1 MRGSGSS
8 ISFSEL
14 SELFHVGFQDIHCTA
29 GRESTPHILSRTP
42 KYYITGDAN
51 MKTRITGSIILV
63 ALLPVL
69 GFVGVTDV
77 TTASGAMTTTSD
89 VATELRTFP
98 PLRTFSKRGV
108 LTEAATRFN
117 PTLARCLPVPT
128 PQREAGVLV
137 SADEVKAVIMR
148 YKVDNAVAPV
158 TTYIQQMPAPVRNE
172 EFRRLVHASLPGE
185 FISHQVD
192 DPRLTLATRRAFAPV
207 LDLYSRTNVYDIVLL
222 NYSVPLIMSDS
233 GVLLCLTTGLLRW
246 VQTEDE
252 LLGYVAHEVG
262 HEWLVRK
269 TVELKN
275 QYESYLA
282 RGADRQA
289 KIVMEKLALIE
300 LEADSFASQTL
311 AYLEKTPVEY
321 VRSLQRSAI
330 EYGDIPIGY
339 HPSASQRA
347 QVITSLVPQRILN
360 LTPRK
365 TCEFVAL
372 KEALAK
378 SRKR

>member
-1 MRGSGSS
+1 
-8 ISFSEL
+8 
-14 SELFHVGFQDIHCTA
+14 VDFQDFNCA
-29 GRESTPHILSRTP
+29 AVRESAPLILSRP
-42 KYYITGDAN
+42 RKYYINGDMY
-51 MKTRITGSIILV
+51 MKTGISNSVILV

-69 GFVGVTDV
+69 GFAGVNEV
-77 TTASGAMTTTSD
+77 TTASGAM
-89 VATELRTFP
+89 ATRSNGGAGSTTFP
-98 PLRTFSKRGV
+98 ALCAFAKRGV
-108 LTEAATRFN
+108 RTDVAMRFS
-117 PTLARCLPVPT
+117 PTPLRCLLVPT

-137 SADEVKAVIMR
+137 SADEVNAVIMK
-148 YKVDNAVAPV
+148 YKVDNSAAPV

-185 FISHQVD
+185 FMRHLLD
-192 DPRLTLATRRAFAPV
+192 DPGLTLATRRAFAPV
-207 LDLYSRTNVYDIVLL
+207 LDLYSRTHIYDIVLL
-222 NYSVPLIMSDS
+222 DCSVPMIMSDS

-262 HEWLVRK
+262 HEWLARR

-275 QYESYLA
+275 QYERYLA
-282 RGADRQA
+282 SGADRQA

-300 LEADSFASQTL
+300 LEADSFASLTL

-321 VRSLQRSAI
+321 VRSLQRSAM
-330 EYGDIPIGY
+330 EYQDIPIGY
-339 HPSASQRA
+339 HPRYSQRA

-365 TCEFVAL
+365 TGEFIAL